1 MFAMLKAP
9 GGATGE
15 KPDLNEIARIRAD
28 HARWLES
35 DGAEGV
41 RADLSGMELADVRF
55 PGADLRRAV
64 FVGANLFRADF
75 AGAETEDEPALA

>member
-1 MFAMLKAP
+1 MLKAP

-55 PGADLRRAV
+55 PAQTCAARSS
-64 FVGANLFRADF
+64 
-75 AGAETEDEPALA
+75 